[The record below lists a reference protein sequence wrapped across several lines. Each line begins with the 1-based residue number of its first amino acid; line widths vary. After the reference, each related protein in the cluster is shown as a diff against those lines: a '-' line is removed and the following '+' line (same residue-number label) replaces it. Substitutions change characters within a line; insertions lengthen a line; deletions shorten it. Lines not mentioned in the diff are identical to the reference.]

1 MKDKVVCFAPG
12 SMLDVMPELVSA
24 FSKHSPVEIIYKLG
38 PSGSLCEEI
47 LSGSQPDIFI
57 SANVAHPKKL
67 FAAGIAG
74 EPEIVIGNDMV
85 ALTNKHSSCQSSQL
99 IDFMRH
105 KNTVIGISTTGADPS
120 GDYAAEILSRA
131 DSMHGDMMLVNKAQ
145 MITGGRETP
154 NAPKGRN
161 QYGWLME
168 NGRADIMLSYRSNA
182 LAACNDNADLTIIE
196 LPDELSLRGLYAACV
211 LSDAP
216 MAAFDFVWYL
226 LTNNAQSI
234 FKQHGF
240 ATKQI
245 LDSNCH

>member
-1 MKDKVVCFAPG
+1 
-12 SMLDVMPELVSA
+12 MLNVMPELVNA
-24 FSKHSPVEIIYKLG
+24 FSNRSHAELLYKLG
-38 PSGSLCEEI
+38 PSGSLCEDI
-47 LSGSQPDIFI
+47 LSGAQPDIFI
-57 SANVAHPKKL
+57 SANLAHPKKL
-67 FAAGIAG
+67 FAAGLAG

-85 ALTNKHSSCQSSQL
+85 ALTNKRSNCESSQL
-99 IDFMRH
+99 IDFMRQ

-120 GDYAAEILSRA
+120 GDYAAEILSLA
-131 DSMHGDMMLVNKAQ
+131 DNKYGDMMLVNKAQ

-161 QYGWLME
+161 QYAWLME

-182 LAACNDNADLTIIE
+182 LAACKDNADLEIIE
-196 LPDELSLRGLYAACV
+196 LPEELSLRGVYAACV

-216 MAAFDFVWYL
+216 TAAFDFIWYL